1 MRSMT
6 GYGRGS
12 AQIDG
17 RQMTVELK
25 SVNHRFLDVA
35 FRMPRSLSFLEEEA
49 RFFDCQFIIATHSPF
64 LLSLRGAKI
73 YDFDGDP
80 VDVKRWTQLNSVKAY
95 FEFFEAH
102 RREFRQSSPSKQEK

>member
-1 MRSMT
+1 MIVDKFSIRKLIYPHILSWWLV
-6 GYGRGS
+6 S
-12 AQIDG
+12 SNFQLQISTSSPVC
-17 RQMTVELK
+17 Q
-25 SVNHRFLDVA
+25 
-35 FRMPRSLSFLEEEA
+35 EEEA